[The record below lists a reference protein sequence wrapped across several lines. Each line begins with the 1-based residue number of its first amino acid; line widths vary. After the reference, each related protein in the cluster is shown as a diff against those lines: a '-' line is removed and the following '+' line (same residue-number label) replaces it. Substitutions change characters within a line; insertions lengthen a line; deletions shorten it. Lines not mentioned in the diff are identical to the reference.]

1 MDRCRHGQKGREME
15 NTFEF
20 KFYPHDFNIFGYFY
34 IGAYYDLG
42 DDTLYI
48 DEFLQS
54 APVWSC
60 GCRR

>member
-1 MDRCRHGQKGREME
+1 ME
-15 NTFEF
+15 KTF
-20 KFYPHDFNIFGYFY
+20 KVTFYPHDHKILDYYY
-34 IGAYYDLG
+34 IGGFHDIG
-42 DDTLYI
+42 GGTLYI